1 MKFIDSNV
9 FVYFAD
15 GRNPKKQAIA
25 RTVLADA
32 IGNRQYVISSQ
43 VLNEFANVSLKKLGM
58 TEDEARKYV
67 EEFQHIR
74 VVFQQDGLTVRA
86 LEIRKQY
93 GLQFYDSLLLATAES
108 VGCDIFLTE
117 DLNDGQT
124 YCGIKVVNPFREA

>member
-1 MKFIDSNV
+1 MKFIGSNV

-43 VLNEFANVSLKKLGM
+43 VLNEFTNVALKKLGM

-108 VGCDIFLTE
+108 VGCDMFLTE

-124 YCGIKVVNPFREA
+124 YCGIKVVNPFRET

>member
-15 GRNPKKQAIA
+15 GRNPKKQAVA

-43 VLNEFANVSLKKLGM
+43 VLNEFANVSLKKFGM
-58 TEDEARKYV
+58 TEDEVRKYV